1 MDAVVLNENTI
12 KYAEMYA
19 KLHNISVSDAIEKG
33 VMMLLGKLQSKEKF
47 SDTAEFQDALAY
59 VRSLKA
65 EKGRPVPKN
74 DNGLDAL
81 IEMKYGK

>member
-1 MDAVVLNENTI
+1 MIIMDAVVLNENTI

-33 VMMLLGKLQSKEKF
+33 VMMLLGKKF

-65 EKGRPVPKN
+65 EKGRPVPEN